1 MSNIKFDT
9 ELFRKRMKQSRL
21 LAGMTLDEVASR
33 IGVSRP
39 TVSKYESGVIGS
51 IDYHRVEEIAGALGV
66 TADYLLGRT
75 DSPEQSNDD
84 KSYYHLLYDTPPVDN
99 SAADVLG
106 RSFLLLAT
114 DPTVQ
119 LIVKELLDLK
129 SEQRELALKMI
140 KALSE

>member
-1 MSNIKFDT
+1 MSDIKFDT

-51 IDYHRVEEIAGALGV
+51 IDYRRVEEIAGALGV

-84 KSYYHLLYDTPPVDN
+84 KSYYHFLYDTPPVDT

-106 RSFLLLAT
+106 RSLAT